1 MNQQMAGLP
10 VVVIGAGPVGLA
22 TAAHLLENG
31 LTPLVLEAGGQVGAA
46 VTAWGHTRVF
56 SPWQYNIDAAA
67 RRLLEPT
74 GWVSPR
80 PTALPT
86 GAELVAEYL
95 KPLAAQLGELVHTGV
110 KVTAVTR
117 DGLDKTRTDG
127 RDSTPFMVRTITAD
141 GTIEDVRARA
151 VIDASGT
158 WDTPNPLGA
167 GGLPAPGEE
176 IARAQGFITAPL
188 PDVTGRGRASFANK
202 HTVVVGSGHSAA
214 NTLIALGELVKD
226 APDTKISWIVRNA
239 SATNLYGG
247 QDKDGLPARGMLGTR
262 LRKLVDTGIV
272 ELHQGFTITSFTP
285 GTHQV
290 NVVGRTAEGETV
302 LEADLVVPAAGFR
315 PDLTILS
322 EVRLDLDPA
331 VEAPTRLGPLID
343 PEHHSCG
350 TVPAHGATV
359 LAHPEKDFYLVGMK
373 SYGRAPTFL
382 MATGYEQVRS
392 IAAALAGND
401 EAANQVELNLPET
414 GVCSADTDTSCDTPI
429 MSGEKPTGEGVQAA
443 GSSCCAAAPEP
454 VLIGISTGLAHGRAG
469 HEHN

>member
-1 MNQQMAGLP
+1 MSGQVTDLP

-22 TAAHLLENG
+22 TAAHLLESG
-31 LTPLVLEAGGQVGAA
+31 LTPLVLEAGQDVGAA
-46 VTAWGHTRVF
+46 VTAWGHTKVF

-80 PTALPT
+80 PTTLPT
-86 GAELVAEYL
+86 GAQLVAEYL

-117 DGLDKTRTDG
+117 DGLDTTRTTG
-127 RDSTPFMVRTITAD
+127 RDSTPFMVRTAGAD
-141 GTIEDVRARA
+141 GTIKDVLARA

-158 WDTPNPLGA
+158 WNTPNSLGP

-176 IARAQGFITAPL
+176 AAHALGLITTPL
-188 PDVTGRGRASFANK
+188 PDVTGRDRESFANK

-214 NTLIALGELVKD
+214 NTLIALGELAKT
-226 APDTKISWIVRNA
+226 ALDTKISWIVRQA
-239 SATNLYGG
+239 TPTNLYGG
-247 QDKDGLPARGMLGTR
+247 QDQDRLPARGMLGTR
-262 LRKLVDTGIV
+262 LRKLVDTGVV

-285 GTHQV
+285 TSGSVIVT
-290 NVVGRTAEGETV
+290 GRTVSGEAV
-302 LEADLVVPAAGFR
+302 LEADIVVPAAGFR
-315 PDLTILS
+315 PDLSILT
-322 EVRLDLDPA
+322 ELRLDLDPV
-331 VEAPTRLGPLID
+331 VEAPIQLGPLID
-343 PEHHSCG
+343 SEHHSCG

-392 IAAALAGND
+392 IAAALAGNH
-401 EAANQVELNLPET
+401 EAANQVQLNLPET
-414 GVCSADTDTSCDTPI
+414 GVCSADTGTSCDTP
-429 MSGEKPTGEGVQAA
+429 GELPITESSQVT
-443 GSSCCAAAPEP
+443 GSSCCTKAPEP
-454 VLIGISTGLAHGRAG
+454 VLIGIPTGLAHGRTTG
-469 HEHN
+469 